1 LPEASRLEAALRQEA
16 GVAPELIKGDKGI
29 FEVRL
34 DGAVIFSKKECGG
47 RFPANA
53 EILAIV
59 RERQS
64 RGA

>member
-1 LPEASRLEAALRQEA
+1 
-16 GVAPELIKGDKGI
+16 LIKGDKGI
-29 FEVRL
+29 FEVCL